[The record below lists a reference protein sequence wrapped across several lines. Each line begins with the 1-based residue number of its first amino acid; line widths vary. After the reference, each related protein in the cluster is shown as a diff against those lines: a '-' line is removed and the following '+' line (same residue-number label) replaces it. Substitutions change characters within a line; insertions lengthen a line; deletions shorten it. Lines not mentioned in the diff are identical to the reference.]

1 MIFNWQIIKEQV
13 NILAM
18 VKKTISK
25 KWFIVTL
32 VLIVITA
39 VVCAILIQSMNTPG
53 DNEPAKPEDSRWES
67 MPLEEVVSKP
77 VDLQILA
84 GQWMRTDS
92 PYVIDILKVSE
103 DGTLEAGYYNPRSI
117 NVSIAKAE
125 NKNGTLEVFIEL
137 RDTGYPGS
145 NYTLK
150 YNPGNDSLE
159 GVYFQAALQQKY
171 NIAFMRL
178 VQ

>member
-1 MIFNWQIIKEQV
+1 MVRKSISRKRFII
-13 NILAM
+13 
-18 VKKTISK
+18 TG
-25 KWFIVTL
+25 
-32 VLIVITA
+32 VLIVIA
-39 VVCAILIQSMNTPG
+39 AVVVCAILIRRINTS
-53 DNEPAKPEDSRWES
+53 DDRESVKSENSQWES
-67 MPLEEVVSKP
+67 MPPAEAVSEP
-77 VDLQILA
+77 VDLQRLV

-92 PYVIDILKVSE
+92 PYVIEIRQVSE
-103 DGTLEAGYYNPRSI
+103 DGTLEASYYNPRSI

-125 NKNGTLEVFIEL
+125 NKNGTLEVFVEL

-159 GVYFQAALQQKY
+159 GIYFQAALQQKF
-171 NIAFMRL
+171 NIAFTRL